1 MSELIFVKRNNE
13 YRVQSR
19 DVAIEDMDVISSMD
33 IPMKDV
39 HALMARITGKN
50 DGVFY
55 IRVPNEDEA
64 RRTADVDRDT
74 LARYM
79 FKDIVSGL
87 LGLSK
92 G

>member
-19 DVAIEDMDVISSMD
+19 DVTTDGMDVISSMD
-33 IPMKDV
+33 VPMNMV
-39 HALMARITGKN
+39 ESLMARITGKK
-50 DGVFY
+50 DSFFY
-55 IRVPNEDEA
+55 IHIPDEDEA
-64 RRTADVDRDT
+64 RRIADVDRDT